1 MGRVIVVGAGIA
13 GLSAAIHA
21 SVAGHHVVIL
31 EKSSRIG
38 GRGTS
43 QNQDGFSLHFGPHL
57 IDKSGPF
64 FKLCRKLGRKKI
76 SISPLRTDKIEVIGE
91 GFIRPI
97 GNITRVIENRRAIND
112 NLPNNKISNAVNLL
126 STWGGQSNP
135 ARKKSLLKNKLAVSN
150 EGWIGLIGR
159 LSAALD
165 EIGVLIETN
174 SEVAEITG
182 NTVQLSDGRKVEC
195 DTIILASGLQSTK
208 KLLEKVDE
216 KLCQRQFG
224 KATRITS
231 SVIEAALESR
241 PLNGKHCL
249 IDTDKKMVALDY
261 IAIQPKLGST
271 GSHISAIAIDGLSKE
286 DRRYQ
291 NPEDRLMKLEQFL
304 DSHLAGW
311 RSHIIGDLRQKTIT
325 THVMCPNV
333 DFLSFSKYN
342 IILAGDWLSSDY
354 ALSDRA
360 TASGQQAVAAIK
372 KLTTQNN
379 Q

>member
-1 MGRVIVVGAGIA
+1 
-13 GLSAAIHA
+13 
-21 SVAGHHVVIL
+21 
-31 EKSSRIG
+31 
-38 GRGTS
+38 
-43 QNQDGFSLHFGPHL
+43 
-57 IDKSGPF
+57 
-64 FKLCRKLGRKKI
+64 
-76 SISPLRTDKIEVIGE
+76 
-91 GFIRPI
+91 
-97 GNITRVIENRRAIND
+97 
-112 NLPNNKISNAVNLL
+112 
-126 STWGGQSNP
+126 
-135 ARKKSLLKNKLAVSN
+135 
-150 EGWIGLIGR
+150 
-159 LSAALD
+159 
-165 EIGVLIETN
+165 
-174 SEVAEITG
+174 
-182 NTVQLSDGRKVEC
+182 
-195 DTIILASGLQSTK
+195 
-208 KLLEKVDE
+208 
-216 KLCQRQFG
+216 
-224 KATRITS
+224 
-231 SVIEAALESR
+231 
-241 PLNGKHCL
+241 
-249 IDTDKKMVALDY
+249 MVALDY

-311 RSHIIGDLRQKTIT
+311 RSHIIGDLKQKTIT